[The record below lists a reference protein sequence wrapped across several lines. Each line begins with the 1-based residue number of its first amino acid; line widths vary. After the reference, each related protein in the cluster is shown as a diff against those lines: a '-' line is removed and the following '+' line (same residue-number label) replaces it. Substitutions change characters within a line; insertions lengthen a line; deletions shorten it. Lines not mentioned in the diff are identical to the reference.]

1 MQVQTH
7 SRLLSQ
13 WCSGLLYAA
22 AFFMPWWQMGL
33 DLSLFS
39 ACAVMAVLLWREPAR
54 LRALRWPGVALM
66 LFAAWAY
73 CTTWLAPEPSAS
85 AYNFFYRCGT
95 YAAMY
100 LLVTWQLRTREQC
113 VHFLSYLLAGA
124 VIVCVIG
131 VYQYFFGGFDG
142 FTMEWVDRERFP
154 LLLRRMYSTLGN
166 PNLLGAYLLIIAS
179 VLASF
184 TAIYERGYKRLLLA
198 AFLLLIL
205 LVLLLTYSRGAWVSM
220 LVVLTVTAIIY
231 DRRVAWGLL
240 AVPAFLWLHHG
251 QITERFISLFRGGDT
266 SVDLRFAFWRSTW
279 QMIGDH
285 WSSGIGWAAFPLV
298 YPHYDYYIQDPSI
311 VIYHAHNL
319 YLTVLAETGII
330 GFALYMLAFWGHGVL
345 AWRSYRISDS
355 HLARALSLGVLLA
368 VVGMSINGLFDY
380 NFFHR
385 TVALTFWTLCALQ
398 SALSRLGQR

>member
-1 MQVQTH
+1 MQVRTH

-33 DLSLFS
+33 ELSLFS

-131 VYQYFFGGFDG
+131 IYQYFFGGFAG

-166 PNLLGAYLLIIAS
+166 PNLLGAYLLMIAS

-184 TAIYERGYKRLLLA
+184 TAIYERGYKRLLTA
-198 AFLLLIL
+198 ALLLLIL

-220 LVVLTVTAIIY
+220 LVVLTV
-231 DRRVAWGLL
+231 
-240 AVPAFLWLHHG
+240 
-251 QITERFISLFRGGDT
+251 
-266 SVDLRFAFWRSTW
+266 DLRFAFWRSTW
-279 QMIGDH
+279 QMIGDY
-285 WSSGIGWAAFPLV
+285 WWTGIGWAAFPLV
-298 YPHYDYYIQDPSI
+298 YPRYDYYMQDPSI

-319 YLTVLAETGII
+319 YLTVFAETGII
-330 GFALYMLAFWGHGVL
+330 GFVLYMLAFWGHGVL
-345 AWRSYRISDS
+345 AWRSYRTSVS
-355 HLARALSLGVLLA
+355 HLSRALALGALLA
-368 VVGMSINGLFDY
+368 VIGMSINGLFDC

-398 SALSRLGQR
+398 STLSRLGRR